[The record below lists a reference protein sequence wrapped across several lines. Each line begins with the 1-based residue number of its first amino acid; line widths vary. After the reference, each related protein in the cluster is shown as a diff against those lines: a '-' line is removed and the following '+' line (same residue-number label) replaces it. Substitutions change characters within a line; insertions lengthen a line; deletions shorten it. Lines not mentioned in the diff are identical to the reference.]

1 MPAKILIVEDNPDSR
16 EMLVCLLKLEG
27 YEIKSATDGK
37 EAIELLEQERPD
49 LIISDIQMPNL
60 DGIEMIK
67 QLRKRGKLSRVPILV
82 MSAYRS
88 GRVSEALKAGANAA
102 TRKPV
107 QWDDLLMIIKQLLPL
122 YLLTT
127 IVPAVF
133 EIPFGLLGN

>member
-1 MPAKILIVEDNPDSR
+1 MPAKILIVEDNTDSR